1 MQQLK
6 SFFCG
11 HVAFSKQIKV
21 RYNLKTKG
29 QLTPAIFLGFKSPKK
44 QTKFLK
50 DFCHIVLSAY
60 ESLTMS
66 SYFIWRNFTF
76 STTAFVDLYFKIETA
91 KFRISNL

>member
-29 QLTPAIFLGFKSPKK
+29 QLIPAIFLALNLPKSKRD
-44 QTKFLK
+44 FLK
-50 DFCHIVLSAY
+50 DLASKMVQIKK
-60 ESLTMS
+60 
-66 SYFIWRNFTF
+66 NKDTF
-76 STTAFVDLYFKIETA
+76 L
-91 KFRISNL
+91 

>member
-29 QLTPAIFLGFKSPKK
+29 QLIPAIFLALNLPKSK
-44 QTKFLK
+44 Q
-50 DFCHIVLSAY
+50 
-60 ESLTMS
+60 
-66 SYFIWRNFTF
+66 NFW
-76 STTAFVDLYFKIETA
+76 KITI
-91 KFRISNL
+91 K